1 MEGTKSTAQLEAL
14 ASVEGTAQLTAETAS
29 ESVPVL
35 STPFNLTD
43 ATGASSF
50 TNGIHS
56 GHQTR
61 IVHTSHGDYIAY
73 LSDEIKENP
82 DENTPFFNE
91 FSIIKVQDGQAQLL
105 YQDYISYCS
114 SSISIFA
121 DEKGGVYA
129 ATLTSNKFNST
140 PGAKSS
146 VNLAV
151 WHVDSQTD
159 EVTGYT
165 ATIENQ
171 TAASYG
177 YAQPVIDAANGKI
190 YALFTRGNG
199 DHDGYINWFIFDLAT
214 MSWEGTERSIFTD
227 WRYNYHFAY
236 ADGKGGVVIVTER
249 NALAENLGY
258 PEIPSATL
266 WPADYVWDQ
275 LDMFYIPDMYDDSV
289 FYEYPVQEADYSRVA
304 DLDGDGK
311 CTTEEERKVSEYPN
325 TKNNHQGSTFLDSE
339 GKLHVLYTI
348 QYLHAAYDRSTAEE
362 TQWHVVF
369 DISDPA
375 DVKMLSKQQLKLEG
389 YIEDGGANN
398 YEFRMAEAS
407 DGTLYIVAMR
417 CDGNVPEL
425 DSRLLL
431 YQLSKGEEGYD
442 YRLIYTSERLDEKTI
457 NNGFSL
463 ADSRSL
469 SVLDDTISMIYHTD
483 GDSYISGSLENH
495 GTNDWHYLTIRLPS
509 STLAIRTESLA
520 DATVES
526 PYRQAVEVS
535 YSGTGSLTY
544 GAEGLPEGLSIDS
557 SSGVLSGTPAVGT
570 DVSSPYTVKVTVTDG
585 TLTAVKELLLTVRQ
599 QGEFVITVTASEGGI
614 VLPLGGQFTVM
625 RGESKSFAI
634 VADSGYAIAEV
645 LVDGEPIG
653 AVSWYTFENVTE
665 DHSLQVRFQKKY
677 DTSDGGSPSGSGSSD
692 SDAGNGNSH
701 TGDSQDKNSDDS
713 GTKDNVSTGAVV

>member
-1 MEGTKSTAQLEAL
+1 MKKRVFCFLVAVLLAASGLSGCSSAPVDSRNVDGIKSTAQLDSL
-14 ASVEGTAQLTAETAS
+14 SVVEGTALLTAEAVS
-29 ESVPVL
+29 ESGSLL
-35 STPFNLTD
+35 STPLNLTE

-73 LSDEIKENP
+73 LSDEIKEG
-82 DENTPFFNE
+82 DSAFFNE
-91 FSIIKVQDGQAQLL
+91 FSIIKVQDGKAELL

-121 DEKGGVYA
+121 DDKGELYA
-129 ATLTSNKFNST
+129 ATLTSNKFNDT
-140 PGAKSS
+140 PGSKAS
-146 VNLAV
+146 VNLAI

-171 TAASYG
+171 VSTSYG

-214 MSWEGTERSIFTD
+214 MTWEPTERTIYTD

-236 ADGKGGVVIVTER
+236 ADGKGGVVLVTER

-289 FYEYPVQEADYSRVA
+289 SYKYSVQEADYSRVA

-311 CTTEEERKVSEYPN
+311 CTTEEERKISLYPN

-339 GKLHVLYTI
+339 GKLHVLYTV
-348 QYLHAAYDRSTAEE
+348 QYLRAAYDRSTAEE
-362 TQWHVVF
+362 SQWHEVF

-375 DVKMLSKQQLKLEG
+375 NVKLLTKQQLKLEG
-389 YIEDGGANN
+389 YVEEGGANN
-398 YEFRMAEAS
+398 YEFRMAEGS
-407 DGTLYIVAMR
+407 DGTLYMVAMR
-417 CDGNVPEL
+417 CDEEIPEL

-431 YQLSKGEEGYD
+431 YQLSEGEDGYD
-442 YRLIYTSERLDEKTI
+442 YRLIYQSERLEEKTI

-469 SVLDDTISMIYHTD
+469 SLRDNTVSMIYHTS
-483 GDSYISGSLENH
+483 GDIYYNGPLESH
-495 GTNDWHYLTIRLPS
+495 GTNDWHYLTISLPS
-509 STLAIRTESLA
+509 ATLAISTDSLT
-520 DATVES
+520 DATVGSAYEDT
-526 PYRQAVEVS
+526 VEVS
-535 YSGTGSLTY
+535 YSGDGSLTY
-544 GAEGLPEGLSIDS
+544 TAQGLPEGLSIDN
-557 SSGVLSGTPAVGT
+557 SSGRITGTPAAGT
-570 DVSSPYTVKVTVTDG
+570 DTGFSLHCKAYSNGRQAHCDERSIPDSAPKGRICHYSYYQRWWHGTADG
-585 TLTAVKELLLTVRQ
+585 RQ
-599 QGEFVITVTASEGGI
+599 IHSHEG
-614 VLPLGGQFTVM
+614 
-625 RGESKSFAI
+625 
-634 VADSGYAIAEV
+634 
-645 LVDGEPIG
+645 
-653 AVSWYTFENVTE
+653 
-665 DHSLQVRFQKKY
+665 
-677 DTSDGGSPSGSGSSD
+677 
-692 SDAGNGNSH
+692 
-701 TGDSQDKNSDDS
+701 
-713 GTKDNVSTGAVV
+713 